1 MKKPRAGRIGST
13 GKDGQ
18 SLPEN
23 VIRQLSIKQRE
34 MMTSELEQYY
44 TVKGLS
50 VEVELSGPDKTFI
63 SLLSPLFCRNS
74 VDRIVE
80 RTNLFF
86 YFKEAGFRRA
96 TLGDSNEEV
105 WVYDLKAL

>member
-1 MKKPRAGRIGST
+1 MKKPRADRIGST
-13 GKDGQ
+13 WKDDQ
-18 SLPEN
+18 PLPEN

-44 TVKGLS
+44 INKGLA

-80 RTNLFF
+80 RTNLLF
-86 YFKEAGFRRA
+86 YLKEAGFRRA